1 METDIFNLTVKIAY
15 PELKYFAFGNIFIFA
30 LQKT

>member
-15 PELKYFAFGNIFIFA
+15 PELKYLKEKFKIFERN
-30 LQKT
+30 